1 MELKIKKAL
10 SYADINK
17 VTFKSIKIDNDWKPH
32 LGEPQLGNSHWLIY
46 GKPGQGKTSYAL
58 QVVKQLCANGQ
69 KVHYNT
75 LEEGTK
81 KSFKMALNRNN
92 MKSANGFNYQKES
105 LAELKERLKRK
116 RQPKII
122 VIDSVQYFF
131 RGLQEKHYFEFI
143 EQFENTTFIWIS
155 GADGKKPRGKVAE
168 AIEYDADIIVSIEN
182 YMATIEKNRFE
193 AYEPRVIW
201 EQGYNDKQIKL
212 LQKG

>member
-1 MELKIKKAL
+1 MEFKIKKAL